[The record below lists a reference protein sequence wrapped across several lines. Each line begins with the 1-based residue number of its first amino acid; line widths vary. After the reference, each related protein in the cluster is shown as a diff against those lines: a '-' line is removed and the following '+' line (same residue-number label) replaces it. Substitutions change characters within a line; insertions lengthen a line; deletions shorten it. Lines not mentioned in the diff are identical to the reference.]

1 MTFILLIGRILRLS
15 TTGLAER
22 ITYLELPYVDN
33 ILQLCL
39 DVYLVREMHEFRLEE
54 DLYAK
59 LIFVYRSSE
68 TRIKWTRLPKDL
80 IITDAKKNDWS
91 DLSWLNYRLDTGQIS
106 IVKNDIEYY

>member
-1 MTFILLIGRILRLS
+1 MCSFRIIGLYVTFILLIGRILRLS
-15 TTGLAER
+15 TTGLAEK
-22 ITYLELPYVDN
+22 ITYLELPHVDN

-59 LIFVYRSSE
+59 LIFVYRSAE

-80 IITDAKKNDWS
+80 IITDAKK
-91 DLSWLNYRLDTGQIS
+91 
-106 IVKNDIEYY
+106 KN